1 VDLSLTESTIE
12 SQLVVAV
19 HGDVDVHS
27 APHLRDRLIAAID
40 AGSTAVV
47 VDLTDVAFID
57 STGLGALVAAR
68 NHAEERQA
76 SLRLVCSSERLLKL
90 FRITGLHEVF
100 AIFDSVARA
109 VAAGTSGSLQSGT
122 S

>member
-40 AGSTAVV
+40 AGATAVV

-109 VAAGTSGSLQSGT
+109 VAAGTSGSLPSST
-122 S
+122 A

>member
-1 VDLSLTESTIE
+1 MDLSLTESTIE